1 MKEKRIRPR
10 RHARLRTIFESGW
23 ISFYLN
29 VDRCFKSHALT
40 GHRIPAQGANPG
52 NPPGKRNP
60 RSEGTP
66 HRSRVLGLDPAL
78 PMRCSFRTHR
88 FCGCGSQGVALGWYA
103 MPIQGIWDDNSFD
116 TVGPPWF
123 RYRTPTV
130 FPLPDPPTRC
140 PIPCP
145 EGGIAYQ
152 PRVQT
157 LGIPPEKNPAF

>member
-1 MKEKRIRPR
+1 MWVSPIQRFRSRILAPTEASRSNVS
-10 RHARLRTIFESGW
+10 ARLRCSESAPRFRLLAPTGHR
-23 ISFYLN
+23 IPTCPRMP
-29 VDRCFKSHALT
+29 RCSESAPRFRHYAPT

-66 HRSRVLGLDPAL
+66 HNLRVLDIAPGL

-116 TVGPPWF
+116 PVGPTWF
-123 RYRTPTV
+123 RYRT
-130 FPLPDPPTRC
+130 R
-140 PIPCP
+140 
-145 EGGIAYQ
+145 Q
-152 PRVQT
+152 PRVRSHA
-157 LGIPPEKNPAF
+157 LG